1 MDISILERFGA
12 EPVPCEECFV
22 PPPHH
27 ADTCPLL
34 TRARLAPAP
43 TNVRPCC
50 VMARHYPSERC
61 VLPHGH
67 AGVHQG
73 QGGGTW
79 DDNDAVVPLSH
90 RQAEERDVQLAHDEI
105 DRSHASEVRLLR
117 ERQAAERERDEAR
130 QAADQWATAARDA
143 QRAATL
149 RGLLSARAAFEAWRD
164 GDKGLVG
171 CDDDIYLAAQTTLHG
186 FDRLVEILRR

>member
-1 MDISILERFGA
+1 MDISILERFGI
-12 EPVPCEECFV
+12 EPVDP
-22 PPPHH
+22 
-27 ADTCPLL
+27 T
-34 TRARLAPAP
+34 P

-50 VMARHYPSERC
+50 VMVRHYPSARC

-67 AGVHQG
+67 AGMHQG

-90 RQAEERDVQLAHDEI
+90 RQAEERAVQLAHDEI
-105 DRSHASEVRLLR
+105 ARAHASEVRLVR

-130 QAADQWATAARDA
+130 QAADQWATAAREA

-149 RGLLSARAAFEAWRD
+149 RGLMIVRAAFEQWRD
-164 GDKGLVG
+164 LDKGLAG
-171 CDDDIYLAAQTTLHG
+171 CDEDIYLAAQATLHG
-186 FDRLVEILRR
+186 FDRLVAILRR